1 MRIDGSATARRK
13 QSPRAHFAFP
23 DNEEDPVVAKLTY
36 LEELVRRARLRA
48 SVQIIAAGAFQALT
62 AALMAAAVMLVAGT
76 DLVAWYLPLIVFE
89 VALSAILWIRRR
101 ALPREYDT
109 AQRLDSLLQLGDLL
123 SSAWYAARR
132 APTARFAPALLHE
145 AESAARLARP
155 APALRWRW
163 PRPARWTG
171 AVALAVLAL
180 FFLRFGILRTLDL
193 RASVVPL
200 VFDTFTGQAVTT
212 AKKRPAD
219 VKLPQPFDID
229 VDAPG
234 DHIEKLPGD
243 ELLKDFEVAGQTDA
257 GQPANALSPNQP
269 SPRAPG
275 EADSPD
281 DPSENVNLP
290 DAAHGA
296 SSGANQQPSNAAQGP
311 RKAASRPSEKPNG
324 LLDKMRDALASLME
338 TMKLNGTPGE
348 SPQNAAALEGQKQ
361 PGQRK
366 PGEKG
371 NPSPGK
377 PQAGDPRGQESE
389 EQADAS
395 QAGQNSQSDSSLQP
409 GAEQQR
415 SGAGKQDG
423 NKNTELA
430 EEAEAMG
437 KLSALIGKRS
447 LNVQGEMMV
456 EAEKSSNPQLRT
468 PYLNRGA
475 THAEA
480 GGDLSRD
487 EVPLRHQDFVRRY
500 YEQLRR
506 EPDSLPPAAQKTH

>member
-1 MRIDGSATARRK
+1 M
-13 QSPRAHFAFP
+13 
-23 DNEEDPVVAKLTY
+23 AKLTY

-62 AALMAAAVMLVAGT
+62 AALIAAAVMLIAGT
-76 DLVAWYLPLIVFE
+76 DLVAWYLPLGVF
-89 VALSAILWIRRR
+89 VAALGAILWTRRR
-101 ALPREYDT
+101 ALPRDYDT
-109 AQRLDSLLQLGDLL
+109 AQRLDSLLQFGDLL

-132 APTARFAPALLHE
+132 APAARFAPALLRE
-145 AESAARLARP
+145 AESAARQADS

-193 RASVVPL
+193 RSSVVPL
-200 VFDTFTGQAVTT
+200 VFDAFTGQAATN
-212 AKKRPAD
+212 AKKQPAAA
-219 VKLPQPFDID
+219 KLPQPFDIG

-234 DHIEKLPGD
+234 DRVEKLPGD
-243 ELLKDFEVAGQTDA
+243 ELLKDYEIAGQTDA
-257 GQPANALSPNQP
+257 GQPANALRPNPQ
-269 SPRAPG
+269 SREAPG
-275 EADSPD
+275 QMDSPD

-290 DAAHGA
+290 DGAQGA
-296 SSGANQQPSNAAQGP
+296 SSGANQKQSNASKGP
-311 RKAASRPSEKPNG
+311 RKAASRPPDKPNG

-338 TMKLNGTPGE
+338 KMKLNGTPGE

-361 PGQRK
+361 EGQRK

-377 PQAGDPRGQESE
+377 PQAGDPRGQESQ

-395 QAGQNSQSDSSLQP
+395 QAGQNSQSNSSLEP

-430 EEAEAMG
+430 QEAEAMG

-468 PYLNRGA
+468 PYLDRGA

-487 EVPLRHQDFVRRY
+487 EVPLRHRDFVRRY

-506 EPDSLPPAAQKTH
+506 EPDSLPLAAQKAR